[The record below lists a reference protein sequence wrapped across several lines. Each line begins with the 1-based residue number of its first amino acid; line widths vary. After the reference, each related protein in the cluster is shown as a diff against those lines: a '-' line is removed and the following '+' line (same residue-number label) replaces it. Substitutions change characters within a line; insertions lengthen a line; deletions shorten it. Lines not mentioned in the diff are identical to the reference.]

1 MIIVEITPENEKGP
15 KLFPA
20 LSHDLFAVVNRGVCV
35 SLTLHTL
42 VDSCWRCQ
50 AINGHLSN
58 LLTKA
63 AVCFN
68 TVVIHV
74 NLLVE
79 TKDDPVECHSRK
91 RCWV

>member
-1 MIIVEITPENEKGP
+1 MMIIVEITPENEKGP

-50 AINGHLSN
+50 AINGTLVQLFDEGCR
-58 LLTKA
+58 LLQYR
-63 AVCFN
+63 
-68 TVVIHV
+68 
-74 NLLVE
+74 
-79 TKDDPVECHSRK
+79 CHPCKPARRNK
-91 RCWV
+91 R